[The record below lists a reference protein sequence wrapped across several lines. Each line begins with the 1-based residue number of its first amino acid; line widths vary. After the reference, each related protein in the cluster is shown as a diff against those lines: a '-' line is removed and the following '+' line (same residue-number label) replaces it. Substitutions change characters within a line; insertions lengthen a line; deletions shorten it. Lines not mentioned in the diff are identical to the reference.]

1 MRKGAKLADEQRRK
15 AKARGDAKYFTGVPC
30 CRGHLADRAT
40 INGRCMACAREDA
53 KKYYDADPEGHRTRH
68 AGWKNRSKDHLRE
81 YSARRREKLG
91 VSVRDQL
98 RKWRQDNPEKAKA
111 HDRNCRARRKN
122 AAGKHTA
129 EDIRQIV
136 ISQRGRCAYCPT
148 RLTFRNREIDHIE
161 PLSKGGTNYRRNIQV
176 LCRPCN
182 QRKRD
187 KHPIEFSR
195 SLGLLL

>member
-1 MRKGAKLADEQRRK
+1 MRKGAKLADEQRRQ
-15 AKARGDAKYFTGVPC
+15 AKARGESRYFTGVPC
-30 CRGHLADRAT
+30 CRGHVVERAT
-40 INGRCMACAREDA
+40 INGRCVECAREDA
-53 KKYYDADPEGHRTRH
+53 RKYYNADPEGHKARAT
-68 AGWKNRSKDHLRE
+68 GWKSRNREHLRQ
-81 YSARRREKLG
+81 YVVRRNTELG
-91 VSVRDQL
+91 ISVRDQL
-98 RKWRQDNPEKAKA
+98 KKWRQDHPEKAKA
-111 HDRNCRARRKN
+111 HDRNCNARRKG

-129 EDIRQIV
+129 ADIQKI
-136 ISQRGRCAYCPT
+136 IKAQRGRCAYCPT
-148 RLTFRNREIDHIE
+148 RLTLRNREIDHIE